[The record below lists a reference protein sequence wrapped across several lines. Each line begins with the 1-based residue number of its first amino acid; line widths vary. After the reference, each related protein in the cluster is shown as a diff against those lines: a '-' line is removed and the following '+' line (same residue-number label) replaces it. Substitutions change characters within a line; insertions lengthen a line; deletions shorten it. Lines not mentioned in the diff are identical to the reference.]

1 MLSDL
6 YINIPLSSLVLL
18 LTELQSVVRETK
30 LILAVSYYY

>member
-18 LTELQSVVRETK
+18 LTQLQSVVLGTK
-30 LILAVSYYY
+30 LILAVSY